1 MPARRASAR
10 VARLVRSAAAAVR
23 AVPLCSQLCRQLC
36 KISSSLCS
44 QLRSQLCSQTLPLAR
59 PRVVARRSFAEC

>member
-23 AVPLCSQLCRQLC
+23 AAP
-36 KISSSLCS
+36 
-44 QLRSQLCSQTLPLAR
+44 LPLAR